1 MVGRTLRVVVAGG
14 YGRTGTLVVWQL
26 AAAGHQVTGLVRRER
41 QLPRI
46 AARGA
51 QGVLVDL
58 TEVTPADFAPVLRGA
73 DALVITT
80 GSSYGNTAQEAVA
93 IDRDAPITCIDAAV
107 SAAVPHVVLISA
119 HRTDEDFG
127 DAQTLTVVRA
137 KRTADAHLRSQRS
150 LRWTI
155 LRPDALSGRG
165 ADRPRE
171 GRRPCTS
178 RGPASRRSR
187 RRRGRGPHCERQQRA
202 VRAHGWPH
210 SHPRGRPALDPGVS
224 RTARQDRVTG
234 AAGGAPCRPAGT
246 PRPSTRRPSGGDA

>member
-26 AAAGHQVTGLVRRER
+26 AAAGHQVTGLVRHER

-155 LRPDALSGRG
+155 LRPDALSDEEPTGLVKAGDRVPRGVLPRADLAAVVVEALTVNGSSAQFELTGGRT
-165 ADRPRE
+165 PIHE
-171 GRRPCTS
+171 
-178 RGPASRRSR
+178 
-187 RRRGRGPHCERQQRA
+187 A
-202 VRAHGWPH
+202 VR
-210 SHPRGRPALDPGVS
+210 RL
-224 RTARQDRVTG
+224 
-234 AAGGAPCRPAGT
+234 
-246 PRPSTRRPSGGDA
+246 TRA